1 MKNTLAQLVS
11 NDSTIKE
18 PMPHCPICNAFVH
31 LRTTSEHPA
40 TVTAPFCSDRCK
52 NIDLGRWLDES
63 YGVPDAARESDDDDG
78 ESYSEGS

>member
-1 MKNTLAQLVS
+1 
-11 NDSTIKE
+11 
-18 PMPHCPICNAFVH
+18 MPHCPICNGFVH

-40 TVTAPFCSDRCK
+40 TATAPFCSDRCK

-63 YGVPDAARESDDDDG
+63 YSVPDAARESDEDDG